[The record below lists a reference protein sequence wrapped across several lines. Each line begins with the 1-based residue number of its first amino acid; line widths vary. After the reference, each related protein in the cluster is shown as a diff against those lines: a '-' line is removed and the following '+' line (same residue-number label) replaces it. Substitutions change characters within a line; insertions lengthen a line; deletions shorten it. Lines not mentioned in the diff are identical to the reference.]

1 MRIHLGL
8 LGFLFFI
15 SLVTG
20 CATTPGA
27 VPGSICCE
35 TASGCSTRTVN
46 NIDKAANQCLSK
58 GGASYTDPAMS
69 CVNNTCGYK

>member
-15 SLVTG
+15 SLLTG

-35 TASGCSTRTVN
+35 TARGCSTSTVN
-46 NIDKAANQCLSK
+46 NIDKAANQCLNK